1 MVTRLMAD
9 PKSRVLYAAIARI
22 LRPLIHILIRNGI
35 SYGTFADLAKWLFV
49 DVANREF
56 GIEGR
61 KQTISRVS
69 VITGLNRKEVKR
81 VSELPVPDD
90 QANSERYNRA
100 ARVIAGW
107 RRDNA
112 FCSKK
117 DGPADL
123 LVTGPGA
130 TFQTLVKKYS
140 GDMPYRAILDE
151 LSRVGAVVR
160 IDNDRVHLLAR
171 AYLPAGDENMK
182 IHILGTDVAQL
193 ITSIQHNLAPDKRG
207 LFYQR
212 KVMYDNLPQDVL
224 PAFRKLSAESAQKLL
239 EKLDAWLSDRDR
251 DSSSGASGSGRNIAG
266 LGIYY
271 FEEPFDEKE

>member
-1 MVTRLMAD
+1 MAD
-9 PKSRVLYAAIARI
+9 TKSRVLYAAIARI

-49 DVANREF
+49 DVADRDF
-56 GIEGR
+56 AIAGR

-81 VSELPVPDD
+81 VSGLPVPDD
-90 QANSERYNRA
+90 QASSESYNRA

-107 RRDNA
+107 RRDKA
-112 FCSKK
+112 FCTKK
-117 DGPADL
+117 GSPADL
-123 LVTGPGA
+123 PVTGPGA
-130 TFQTLVKKYS
+130 SFQALVKKHS
-140 GDMPYRAILDE
+140 GDMPFRAILDE
-151 LSRVGAVVR
+151 LVRVGAAER
-160 IDNDRVHLLAR
+160 TSDDRVHLLAR

-182 IHILGTDVAQL
+182 IHILGTDVAHL
-193 ITSIQHNLAPDKRG
+193 IAAIQHNLAPDERG
-207 LFYQR
+207 PFYQR

-224 PAFRKLSAESAQKLL
+224 PAFRKLSADSAQKLL

-251 DSSSGASGSGRNIAG
+251 DSGSGVSGSGRHIAG

-271 FEEPFDEKE
+271 FEEPHEEDDERD

>member
-1 MVTRLMAD
+1 MAD

-49 DVANREF
+49 DVAKREF
-56 GIEGR
+56 ALAGR
-61 KQTISRVS
+61 KQTTSRVS

-90 QANSERYNRA
+90 QASSERYNRA

-107 RRDNA
+107 RRDKA
-112 FCSKK
+112 YSSEKG
-117 DGPADL
+117 DPTDL
-123 LVTGPGA
+123 PVSGTGV

-140 GDMPYRAILDE
+140 GDMPFRAILDE
-151 LSRVGAVVR
+151 LIRVGAAAR
-160 IDNDRVHLLAR
+160 TDADRVHLLAR
-171 AYLPAGDENMK
+171 GYLPTGDENMK
-182 IHILGTDVAQL
+182 IHILGTDVAHL
-193 ITSIQHNLAPDKRG
+193 IASIQHNLVPDERG
-207 LFYQR
+207 SFYQR

-224 PAFRKLSAESAQKLL
+224 PAFRKLSTASAQKLL
-239 EKLDAWLSDRDR
+239 EKLDAWLSDHDR
-251 DSSSGASGSGRNIAG
+251 DSSSGVSGSGRNIAG

-271 FEEPFDEKE
+271 FEEPYDQKE

>member
-1 MVTRLMAD
+1 MAET
-9 PKSRVLYAAIARI
+9 KSRVLYAAMARI

-56 GIEGR
+56 AIEGR

-90 QANSERYNRA
+90 QASSERYNRA

-107 RRDNA
+107 RRDKA

-117 DGPADL
+117 GGPENL
-123 LVTGPGA
+123 PVTGAGA

-140 GDMPYRAILDE
+140 GDMPFRAILDE
-151 LSRVGAVVR
+151 LIRVGAVVR
-160 IDNDRVHLLAR
+160 TNEDRVHLLAR

-182 IHILGTDVAQL
+182 IHILGTDVAHL
-193 ITSIQHNLAPDKRG
+193 IASIQHNLAPDARG
-207 LFYQR
+207 PFYQR

-224 PAFRKLSAESAQKLL
+224 PAFRKLSTESAQKLL

-251 DSSSGASGSGRNIAG
+251 DSGSDVSGTGRNIAG

-271 FEEPFDEKE
+271 FEEPYDEKE

>member
-1 MVTRLMAD
+1 MAD
-9 PKSRVLYAAIARI
+9 KKNQLLYAAIARI

-49 DVANREF
+49 DVAKREF
-56 GIEGR
+56 AIEAR

-90 QANSERYNRA
+90 QASSERYNRA

-107 RRDNA
+107 RRDKMFRND
-112 FCSKK
+112 KGK
-117 DGPADL
+117 PADL
-123 LVTGPGA
+123 PVSGEGA
-130 TFQTLVKKYS
+130 TFQALVKKYS
-140 GDMPYRAILDE
+140 GDMPFRAVLDE
-151 LSRVGAVVR
+151 LIRVGAAVQTNDGLVR
-160 IDNDRVHLLAR
+160 LIAR
-171 AYLPAGDENMK
+171 AYLPTGDESMK

-193 ITSIQHNLAPDKRG
+193 ISSIRHNLEPDDRG

-212 KVMYDNLPQDVL
+212 KVMYDNLPDEIL

-239 EKLDAWLSDRDR
+239 EKLDGWLSDRDR
-251 DSSSGASGSGRNIAG
+251 DTGRNIQGSGRNVAG

-271 FEEPFDEKE
+271 FEEPYEENKK

>member
-1 MVTRLMAD
+1 MAD
-9 PKSRVLYAAIARI
+9 TKNRVLYAALARI

-49 DVANREF
+49 DVANRKF
-56 GIEGR
+56 AIEGR

-90 QANSERYNRA
+90 QASSERYNRA

-107 RRDNA
+107 RRDKT
-112 FCSKK
+112 FRSKAG
-117 DGPADL
+117 GPADL
-123 LVTGPGA
+123 PIAGAGA
-130 TFQTLVKKYS
+130 TFQTLVKKHS
-140 GDMPYRAILDE
+140 GDMPFRAILDE
-151 LSRVGAVVR
+151 LIRVGAVIR
-160 IDNDRVHLLAR
+160 TNEDRVHLLAR
-171 AYLPAGDENMK
+171 AYLPAGDETMK
-182 IHILGTDVAQL
+182 IHILGTDVAHL
-193 ITSIQHNLAPDKRG
+193 IASIQQNLNPDDRG
-207 LFYQR
+207 PFYQR
-212 KVMYDNLPQDVL
+212 KVMYDNLPQDAL

-251 DSSSGASGSGRNIAG
+251 DSGLEFEGTGRNIAG

-271 FEEPFDEKE
+271 FEEPYDEKE

>member
-1 MVTRLMAD
+1 MAD

-56 GIEGR
+56 AIEGR

-81 VSELPVPDD
+81 VSELTVPDD
-90 QANSERYNRA
+90 RASSERYNRA

-107 RRDNA
+107 RRDKA
-112 FCSKK
+112 FRQKN
-117 DGPADL
+117 GAPADL
-123 LVTGPGA
+123 PKSGPGS

-140 GDMPYRAILDE
+140 GDMPFRAVLDE
-151 LSRVGAVVR
+151 LIRVGAAAR
-160 IDNDRVHLLAR
+160 LDDGRVHLMAR
-171 AYLPAGDENMK
+171 AYLPAGDETMK
-182 IHILGTDVAQL
+182 IHILGADVAQL
-193 ITSIQHNLAPDKRG
+193 INSIRHNLEPDEKEP
-207 LFYQR
+207 FYQR
-212 KVMYDNLPQDVL
+212 KVMYDNLPDDVL
-224 PAFRKLSAESAQKLL
+224 PAFRRLSAESAQKLL
-239 EKLDAWLSDRDR
+239 EKLDTWLSERDR
-251 DSSSGASGSGRNIAG
+251 DTGSGKTGAGRNIAG

-271 FEEPFDEKE
+271 FEEPYDETQ

>member
-1 MVTRLMAD
+1 MTD
-9 PKSRVLYAAIARI
+9 PKNRVLYAAISRI

-49 DVANREF
+49 DIANREF
-56 GIEGR
+56 AIEGR

-107 RRDNA
+107 RRDKA

-117 DGPADL
+117 GDPADL
-123 LVTGPGA
+123 PVTGPGA
-130 TFQTLVKKYS
+130 TFQSLVKKYS
-140 GDMPYRAILDE
+140 GDMPFRAILDE
-151 LSRVGAVVR
+151 LIRVGAAVR
-160 IDNDRVHLLAR
+160 INDGRVHLLAR

-182 IHILGTDVAQL
+182 IHILGTDVAHL
-193 ITSIQHNLAPDKRG
+193 IASIQHNLAPDERG
-207 LFYQR
+207 PFYQR

-224 PAFRKLSAESAQKLL
+224 PAFRKVSTASAQKLL

-251 DSSSGASGSGRNIAG
+251 DSSSGATGTGRNIAG

-271 FEEPFDEKE
+271 FEKPYAEKE

>member
-1 MVTRLMAD
+1 MAD

-49 DVANREF
+49 DVANRDF
-56 GIEGR
+56 AIEGR

-81 VSELPVPDD
+81 VSGLPVPDD
-90 QANSERYNRA
+90 QASSERYNRA

-107 RRDNA
+107 RRDKV
-112 FCSKK
+112 FCTKK
-117 DGPADL
+117 GGPTDL
-123 LVTGPGA
+123 PVTGPGA
-130 TFQTLVKKYS
+130 TFQNLVKKYS
-140 GDMPYRAILDE
+140 GDMPFRAILDE
-151 LSRVGAVVR
+151 LIRVGAAELT
-160 IDNDRVHLLAR
+160 NDGRVHLLAR

-182 IHILGTDVAQL
+182 IHILGTDVAHL
-193 ITSIQHNLAPDKRG
+193 IASIQHNLAPDERG

-212 KVMYDNLPQDVL
+212 KVLYDNLPRDVL
-224 PAFRKLSAESAQKLL
+224 PAFRQLSADSAQKLL
-239 EKLDAWLSDRDR
+239 ETLDAWLSDHDR
-251 DSSSGASGSGRNIAG
+251 DSGSGVAGTGRNIAG

-271 FEEPFDEKE
+271 FEEPYEEYDERD

>member
-1 MVTRLMAD
+1 MAD
-9 PKSRVLYAAIARI
+9 TKIRVLYAAIARI

-49 DVANREF
+49 DIANREF
-56 GIEGR
+56 AIEGR

-81 VSELPVPDD
+81 VSELSVPDD
-90 QANSERYNRA
+90 QTSSERYNRA

-107 RRDNA
+107 RRDKT
-112 FCSKK
+112 FRSKK
-117 DGPADL
+117 GGPADL
-123 LVTGPGA
+123 AVTGTGA

-140 GDMPYRAILDE
+140 GDMPFRAVLDE
-151 LSRVGAVVR
+151 LIRVGAAVR
-160 IDNDRVHLLAR
+160 TDDDRVHLLAR
-171 AYLPAGDENMK
+171 AYLPAGDETMK
-182 IHILGTDVAQL
+182 IHILGADVAHL
-193 ITSIQHNLAPDKRG
+193 IASIQHNLEPDERG
-207 LFYQR
+207 PFYQR

-239 EKLDAWLSDRDR
+239 EKLDTWLSDRDR
-251 DSSSGASGSGRNIAG
+251 DSGSKVTGTGRNIAG

-271 FEEPFDEKE
+271 FEKPYDEKD

>member
-1 MVTRLMAD
+1 MAD
-9 PKSRVLYAAIARI
+9 SKNRVLYAAISRI

-56 GIEGR
+56 AIEGR

-81 VSELPVPDD
+81 VAELPVVDD
-90 QANSERYNRA
+90 RASSERYNRA

-112 FCSKK
+112 FRGKRGAPVNLPK
-117 DGPADL
+117 D
-123 LVTGPGA
+123 GPGA

-140 GDMPYRAILDE
+140 GDMPFRAVLDE
-151 LSRVGAVVR
+151 LIRVGAVVLL
-160 IDNDRVHLLAR
+160 DDGRVHLLAR
-171 AYLPAGDENMK
+171 AYLPAGDATMK

-193 ITSIQHNLAPDKRG
+193 ITSIQHNLEPDERG
-207 LFYQR
+207 PFYQR
-212 KVMYDNLPQDVL
+212 KVMYDNLPDDTL
-224 PAFRKLSAESAQKLL
+224 PAFRKLSTESAQTLL
-239 EKLDAWLSDRDR
+239 EKFDTWLSKRDR
-251 DSSSGASGSGRNIAG
+251 DTGSGEIGTGRNIAG

-271 FEEPFDEKE
+271 FEESYDEKK

>member
-1 MVTRLMAD
+1 MAD
-9 PKSRVLYAAIARI
+9 TKNRVLYAAMARI

-49 DVANREF
+49 DVANRDF
-56 GIEGR
+56 AIEGR

-90 QANSERYNRA
+90 QASSERYNRA

-107 RRDNA
+107 RRDKA
-112 FCSKK
+112 FRNKT
-117 DGPADL
+117 GAPLDL
-123 LVTGPGA
+123 PVSGDGA
-130 TFQTLVKKYS
+130 TFQNLVKKYS
-140 GDMPYRAILDE
+140 GDMPFRAVLDE
-151 LSRVGAVVR
+151 LIRVGAVVR
-160 IDNDRVHLLAR
+160 LDDNYVHLLAR
-171 AYLPAGDENMK
+171 AYLPAGDETMK

-193 ITSIQHNLAPDKRG
+193 ITSIQHNLEPDERG
-207 LFYQR
+207 PFYQR
-212 KVMYDNLPQDVL
+212 KVMYDNLPQHAL

-239 EKLDAWLSDRDR
+239 EKLDTWLSDHDR
-251 DSSSGASGSGRNIAG
+251 DSSSGVTGTGRNIAG

-271 FEEPFDEKE
+271 FEEPYDENE

>member
-1 MVTRLMAD
+1 MAD
-9 PKSRVLYAAIARI
+9 KKNQVLYAAVARI

-35 SYGTFADLAKWLFV
+35 SYGTFADLAKWLFI
-49 DVANREF
+49 DVAKREF
-56 GIEGR
+56 AIEAR

-90 QANSERYNRA
+90 QASSERYNRA

-107 RRDNA
+107 RRDKIFRND
-112 FCSKK
+112 KGK
-117 DGPADL
+117 PADL
-123 LVTGPGA
+123 PISGEGA

-140 GDMPYRAILDE
+140 GDMPFRAVLDE
-151 LSRVGAVVR
+151 LIRVGAAVQT
-160 IDNDRVHLLAR
+160 DDGRVLLISR
-171 AYLPAGDENMK
+171 AYLPAGDESMK

-193 ITSIQHNLAPDKRG
+193 ISSIRHNLEPDDRG

-212 KVMYDNLPQDVL
+212 KVMYDNLPDEIL

-239 EKLDAWLSDRDR
+239 EKLDGWLSERDR
-251 DSSSGASGSGRNIAG
+251 DTGRRVKGIGRNVAG

-271 FEEPFDEKE
+271 FEESYEEKE